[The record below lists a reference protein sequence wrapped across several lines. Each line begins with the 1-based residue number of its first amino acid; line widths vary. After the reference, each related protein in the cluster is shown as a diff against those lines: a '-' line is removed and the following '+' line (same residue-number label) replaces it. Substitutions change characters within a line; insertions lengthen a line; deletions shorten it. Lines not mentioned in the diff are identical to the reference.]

1 MERNEEYGVETFR
14 TAVFGGFR
22 KNEVLEYLDSLM
34 AETEQLRK
42 IKKELELKLEDRESK
57 LEQERR
63 RAEEMEKLLG
73 EADKEMAEVKE
84 LFDELDAQAEE
95 NNRLN
100 TELDTRNGECD
111 KLKTELNAQIKE
123 CDNLKCELQELWKER
138 TDNKQLQEEYERL
151 LQEKKLQEQSLAGR
165 KPQIEN
171 SETKIRYRE
180 LCREL
185 EERIND
191 YDKRKNAVSDVLV
204 NARMEAEQILAE
216 ANSRATFTLRQ
227 AERQKQAAEAM
238 VQRFATQNIG
248 QMKLI
253 KQQLEANLDILSSVY
268 QGVEQARTGLNQ
280 SVIGIPDEVE
290 ALQRIVEGE
299 IVLESDSYIMDDMP

>member
-22 KNEVLEYLDSLM
+22 KNEVLEYLDSLL

-42 IKKELELKLEDRESK
+42 SKKELELKLEDRESK

-171 SETKIRYRE
+171 SETKIRYKE

>member
-42 IKKELELKLEDRESK
+42 SKKELELKLEDRESK

>member
-42 IKKELELKLEDRESK
+42 SKKELELKLEDRESK

-280 SVIGIPDEVE
+280 SVIGIPAEVE

>member
-42 IKKELELKLEDRESK
+42 SKKELELKLEDRESK

-100 TELDTRNGECD
+100 TELDSRNGECD

>member
-42 IKKELELKLEDRESK
+42 SKKELELKLEDRESK

-171 SETKIRYRE
+171 SETKIRYKE

-299 IVLESDSYIMDDMP
+299 IVLESDSYILDDMP

>member
-42 IKKELELKLEDRESK
+42 SKKELELKLEDRESK

-151 LQEKKLQEQSLAGR
+151 LQEKKLQEQALAGR

-171 SETKIRYRE
+171 SETKIRYKE

>member
-42 IKKELELKLEDRESK
+42 SKKELELKLEDRESK

-171 SETKIRYRE
+171 SETKIRYKE

-299 IVLESDSYIMDDMP
+299 IVLESDSYIRDDMP

>member
-1 MERNEEYGVETFR
+1 MERNEEYRLETFR

-42 IKKELELKLEDRESK
+42 SKKELEIKLEDRESK

>member
-42 IKKELELKLEDRESK
+42 SKKELELKLEDRESK

-171 SETKIRYRE
+171 SETKIRYKE

>member
-42 IKKELELKLEDRESK
+42 SKKELELKLEDRESK

-84 LFDELDAQAEE
+84 LFDELDARAEE

>member
-42 IKKELELKLEDRESK
+42 SKKELELKLEDRESK

-171 SETKIRYRE
+171 SETKIRYKE

-191 YDKRKNAVSDVLV
+191 NDKRKNAVSDVLV

>member
-42 IKKELELKLEDRESK
+42 SKKELELKLEDRESK

-95 NNRLN
+95 NDRLN

>member
-14 TAVFGGFR
+14 TAVFGRFR

-42 IKKELELKLEDRESK
+42 SKKELELKLEDRESK

-171 SETKIRYRE
+171 SETKIRYKE

>member
-42 IKKELELKLEDRESK
+42 SKKELELKLEDRESK

-171 SETKIRYRE
+171 SETKILYRE

>member
-42 IKKELELKLEDRESK
+42 SKKELELKLEDRESK

-238 VQRFATQNIG
+238 VQLFATQNIG

>member
-42 IKKELELKLEDRESK
+42 SKKELELKLEDRESK

-73 EADKEMAEVKE
+73 EADKEM
-84 LFDELDAQAEE
+84 FDELDAQAEE

-171 SETKIRYRE
+171 SETKIRYKE

>member
-22 KNEVLEYLDSLM
+22 KTEVLEYLDSLM

-42 IKKELELKLEDRESK
+42 SKKELELKLEDRESK
-57 LEQERR
+57 LEQERH

-95 NNRLN
+95 NDRLN
-100 TELDTRNGECD
+100 TELDTRSGECD

-123 CDNLKCELQELWKER
+123 CDNLKCELQELRKER

-151 LQEKKLQEQSLAGR
+151 LQEKKLQEQSPAGR
-165 KPQIEN
+165 KPHVEN

>member
-42 IKKELELKLEDRESK
+42 SKKELELKLEDRESK

-100 TELDTRNGECD
+100 TELDSRNGECD

-171 SETKIRYRE
+171 SETKIRYKE

-185 EERIND
+185 QERIND

>member
-42 IKKELELKLEDRESK
+42 SKKELELKLEDRESK

-171 SETKIRYRE
+171 SETKIRYKE
-180 LCREL
+180 MCREL

>member
-42 IKKELELKLEDRESK
+42 SKKELELKLEDRESK

-100 TELDTRNGECD
+100 TELDSRNGECD

-123 CDNLKCELQELWKER
+123 CDNLKCDLQELWKER

-171 SETKIRYRE
+171 SETKIRYKE

>member
-42 IKKELELKLEDRESK
+42 SKKELELKLEDRESK

-84 LFDELDAQAEE
+84 LFDELDARAEE

-171 SETKIRYRE
+171 SETKIRYKE

>member
-1 MERNEEYGVETFR
+1 
-14 TAVFGGFR
+14 
-22 KNEVLEYLDSLM
+22 M

-42 IKKELELKLEDRESK
+42 SKKELELKLEDRESK

-171 SETKIRYRE
+171 SETKIRYKE

>member
-42 IKKELELKLEDRESK
+42 SKKELELKLEDRESK

-171 SETKIRYRE
+171 SETKIRYKE

-268 QGVEQARTGLNQ
+268 QGVEQARTGLSQ
-280 SVIGIPDEVE
+280 S
-290 ALQRIVEGE
+290 
-299 IVLESDSYIMDDMP
+299 LESRTKWKRSSEL

>member
-42 IKKELELKLEDRESK
+42 SKKELELKLEDRESK

-100 TELDTRNGECD
+100 TELDSRNGECD

-171 SETKIRYRE
+171 SETKIRYKE

>member
-42 IKKELELKLEDRESK
+42 SKKELELKLEDRESK

-290 ALQRIVEGE
+290 VLQRIVEGE

>member
-42 IKKELELKLEDRESK
+42 SKKELELKLEDRESK

-95 NNRLN
+95 NDRLN

-171 SETKIRYRE
+171 SETKIRYKE

>member
-42 IKKELELKLEDRESK
+42 SKKELELKLEDRESK

-171 SETKIRYRE
+171 SETKIRYKE

-253 KQQLEANLDILSSVY
+253 KQQLGANLDILSSVY

>member
-42 IKKELELKLEDRESK
+42 SKKELELKLEDRESK

-171 SETKIRYRE
+171 GETKIRYRE

>member
-42 IKKELELKLEDRESK
+42 SKKELELKLEDRESK

-299 IVLESDSYIMDDMP
+299 IVLESDSYIMDDML